1 MPCTAQGSHQTEFV
15 LEDPLPSDNIGL
27 GWTGHKILGVVLE
40 ESTVF
45 FHSCLPNRVSKS
57 ASEGLRH
64 RREAQHGRRR
74 AFRSRSLNCPWSAG
88 WPPVEQEPRPWA
100 AERLP

>member
-45 FHSCLPNRVSKS
+45 FHSCSPIGVSNS
-57 ASEGLRH
+57 ASEGLWH
-64 RREAQHGRRR
+64 RRERHNMVGGGHLEAALRMGAHGV
-74 AFRSRSLNCPWSAG
+74 LVG
-88 WPPVEQEPRPWA
+88 H
-100 AERLP
+100 